1 MPPDGFRWV
10 YDAVADDIWLA
21 SVSGGTDVCSA
32 FVGGSPDLPVYPGEI
47 QCRALGCAVEAWD
60 EAGRPVIDAVGE
72 LVITVPMPSM
82 PVYFWND
89 PGRERYRA
97 SYFDTYPGVWR
108 HGDWITVTGRGTVI
122 VHGRSDSTLN
132 RGGVRM
138 GSSDIYEVV
147 ERLPEI
153 RESLVVGLE
162 LPDGGYWM
170 PLFVVTAP
178 GHVLDDALRARI
190 RAVIREQVSPRHVPD
205 DIIAAPGVPH
215 TLTGKRIEI
224 PVKKL
229 LQGRAVD
236 DAVNPGSVDD
246 PDVLRFYAEVGRSRS
261 RRSRDGH

>member
-1 MPPDGFRWV
+1 V
-10 YDAVADDIWLA
+10 
-21 SVSGGTDVCSA
+21 TD
-32 FVGGSPDLPVYPGEI
+32 E
-47 QCRALGCAVEAWD
+47 
-60 EAGRPVIDAVGE
+60 VGE
-72 LVITVPMPSM
+72 LVLTEPMPSM
-82 PVYFWND
+82 PLYLWDD
-89 PGRERYRA
+89 PDDVRYRA

-132 RGGVRM
+132 RQGVRM
-138 GSSDIYEVV
+138 GSSDIYEAV
-147 ERLPEI
+147 ERLPEV

-178 GHVLDDALRARI
+178 GHVLDDTLEARI
-190 RAVIREQVSPRHVPD
+190 RAVIRDEVSPRHVPD
-205 DIIAAPGVPH
+205 EIIAAPGVPH

-229 LQGRAVD
+229 LQGRRLE

-246 PDVLRFYAEVGRSRS
+246 LDVLRFYAEVGRTRA
-261 RRSRDGH
+261 RAAQDHEPGGQGA